1 MIPPVRLRTGFC
13 PLLLLLAGAPAVAA
27 APDAASLERFL
38 AANVPFCSKAPA
50 AQCVDRGLA
59 FADRDSSGRLSLAEA
74 RTAQAEVNR
83 WTKANA
89 RRLPPQEREKLV
101 MGLLLLQTV
110 GPEQLF
116 RSYDADRDGELSRE
130 ELTAD
135 VRLDKRPLPEILA
148 DPAAIDWDALTARAG
163 EAAPLLRR
171 LFKL

>member
-1 MIPPVRLRTGFC
+1 MIPPVRLRTGFSS
-13 PLLLLLAGAPAVAA
+13 LLLLFAA
-27 APDAASLERFL
+27 APVVAAPTDAASIEQFL
-38 AANVPFCSKAPA
+38 ASSVPFCSTAPA
-50 AQCVDRGLA
+50 VQCVDRGLA
-59 FADRDSSGRLSLAEA
+59 FADRDGSGRLSLAEA
-74 RTAQAEVNR
+74 REAQGQANR

-116 RSYDADRDGELSRE
+116 SSYDVDQDGELSRD

-135 VRLDKRPLPEILA
+135 IRLDTRPLPEILA
-148 DPAAIDWDALTARAG
+148 DPASIDWDALTARAG
-163 EAAPLLRR
+163 DAAPLLRR